1 MFTCSRKA
9 TQGCGTFSEAGLP
22 VPQGFTITTEACTR
36 YYDDGRQIGDDIME
50 QIKGGV
56 AFTRDPATGEKRL
69 MGEFLLNAQDE
80 DVVAGIR
87 TLQKIDRLKELAW
100 RGSVLHRVLRPDR
113 SGLCVLLAVPRAD
126 RAAVGSAGFHP
137 GKGSVKYRLH
147 GTAGCRSV
155 LISRHSLKNAGS
167 ENFRVFIEE
176 RTGRKF
182 KKPGSILTFNIHDL
196 ISLFRK

>member
-1 MFTCSRKA
+1 MRIIWKKHKA
-9 TQGCGTFSEAGLP
+9 AGTESGLFN
-22 VPQGFTITTEACTR
+22 VW
-36 YYDDGRQIGDDIME
+36 
-50 QIKGGV
+50 
-56 AFTRDPATGEKRL
+56 KRL
-69 MGEFLLNAQDE
+69 FREENKSE
-80 DVVAGIR
+80 KVC
-87 TLQKIDRLKELAW
+87 
-100 RGSVLHRVLRPDR
+100 LHVLRKGPDR

-126 RAAVGSAGFHP
+126 RTAVGGAGLHP
-137 GKGSVKYRLH
+137 DKGSVKYRLH